1 MLSRVCRSAARVV
14 SAIRGVRQMASAAA
28 DGAAK
33 ADAPVWTPTSR
44 RVGLITR
51 KMGMTTVFGPDGRR
65 IPATILYVD
74 SNQVSLHVQN
84 DGEGDQKYVGVQV
97 AACDAPRENKITSAI
112 RGHLAR
118 AGIQSP
124 KRIIREFRVSPDA
137 LIPLGTHLSAAHF
150 VPGQDV
156 DCRAITRGK
165 GFAGVMK
172 RHGFAGGNAS
182 HGASLAHRTPGSIGN
197 NQDPGRVFP
206 GKRMPGRMG
215 GRAHRTMQNMRVLR
229 VDVRNEL
236 IFVKGP
242 IPGPTGGVVVVRD
255 AIKNLVRSAYFTYRR
270 GRSATGELLDP
281 AKGPAQYLPNG
292 IVALPFPAGTRELA
306 ESLPDVIEATNSS
319 T

>member
-1 MLSRVCRSAARVV
+1 MLGSVTRSAARALSVL
-14 SAIRGVRQMASAAA
+14 RGVRHLASAAG
-28 DGAAK
+28 DGAK
-33 ADAPVWTPTSR
+33 SDAPVWTPTSR

-65 IPATILYVD
+65 VPATILYVD
-74 SNQVSLHVQN
+74 SNQVSLHVSAE
-84 DGEGDQKYVGVQV
+84 DSRYTGVQV
-97 AACDAPRENKITSAI
+97 AACDAPRDKVTNAI
-112 RGHLAR
+112 KGHLER
-118 AGIQSP
+118 AGIEAP
-124 KRIIREFRVSPDA
+124 KRVICEFRVSPDA
-137 LIPLGTHLSAAHF
+137 LVPLGTQLSASHF

-172 RHGFAGGNAS
+172 RHGFAGGNAT
-182 HGASLAHRTPGSIGN
+182 HGASLAHRTPGSVGN
-197 NQDPGRVFP
+197 NQDPGRVWP
-206 GKRMPGRMG
+206 GKKMPGRMG

-236 IFVKGP
+236 LFVKGP
-242 IPGPTGGVVVVRD
+242 IPGPDGGVVVVRD
-255 AIKNLVRSAYFTYRR
+255 AIKNLIRSAYFTYRR
-270 GRSATGELLDP
+270 GRNASGDLLDP

-306 ESLPDVIEATNSS
+306 ESLPDVVEASTSS